1 MLYDRLDLLLVRA
14 VSEEAHAQHLPL
26 AIHTGDA
33 RDVADAVEI
42 GSSSVEH
49 GSMRDEI
56 PGPPVGAHGEG
67 RRLSRPDARRG
78 RGLCALL
85 TAVSPICSIIR
96 WCSRWYPAR
105 VLKGTREFV
114 GSGKGAD
121 PAKAELFA
129 RALDTARTNLLRA
142 WQAGVPLVMGSD
154 SGNPMVFH
162 GPSLHHE
169 LQLWVQAG
177 IPVMVALQAAT
188 VNAAKLLGA
197 AEHIGAIRQGMDA
210 NLLLV
215 DGNPLQEVAA
225 TERISLVVFKGER
238 IRRAALFEQK

>member
-1 MLYDRLDLLLVRA
+1 MQQV
-14 VSEEAHAQHLPL
+14 V
-26 AIHTGDA
+26 
-33 RDVADAVEI
+33 
-42 GSSSVEH
+42 
-49 GSMRDEI
+49 
-56 PGPPVGAHGEG
+56 
-67 RRLSRPDARRG
+67 
-78 RGLCALL
+78 
-85 TAVSPICSIIR
+85 
-96 WCSRWYPAR
+96 PAR

-114 GSGKGAD
+114 SSGKGAD

-197 AEHIGAIRQGMDA
+197 SEHIGAIRQGMDA

-215 DGNPLQEVAA
+215 DGNPLQDVAA

>member
-1 MLYDRLDLLLVRA
+1 M
-14 VSEEAHAQHLPL
+14 
-26 AIHTGDA
+26 
-33 RDVADAVEI
+33 
-42 GSSSVEH
+42 
-49 GSMRDEI
+49 
-56 PGPPVGAHGEG
+56 
-67 RRLSRPDARRG
+67 
-78 RGLCALL
+78 
-85 TAVSPICSIIR
+85 
-96 WCSRWYPAR
+96 
-105 VLKGTREFV
+105 LKGTREFV
-114 GSGKGAD
+114 SSGKGAD
-121 PAKAELFA
+121 AAKAELFA
-129 RALDTARTNLLRA
+129 RGLDTARTNLLRA

-177 IPVMVALQAAT
+177 IPAMVALQAAT